1 MREWI
6 FDSFLS
12 LTYSTLDALLLNVLW
27 QALLASDVVNM
38 SGEYS
43 FVDNLSNR
51 GLNTHI
57 LYMDPI
63 Q

>member
-27 QALLASDVVNM
+27 QAPLASDVVNM

>member
-12 LTYSTLDALLLNVLW
+12 LTYSSLDALLLNVLW

>member
-12 LTYSTLDALLLNVLW
+12 LTYSTLDALLSNVLW

-38 SGEYS
+38 SGEYN

>member
-12 LTYSTLDALLLNVLW
+12 LTYSSLDALLLNVLW

-57 LYMDPI
+57 LYMVPI

>member
-12 LTYSTLDALLLNVLW
+12 LTYSTFDALLLNVLW
-27 QALLASDVVNM
+27 QALFASDVVNM
-38 SGEYS
+38 SGEYN

-57 LYMDPI
+57 LYMDPV

>member
-12 LTYSTLDALLLNVLW
+12 LTYSSLDALLLNVLW

-38 SGEYS
+38 SGEYN
-43 FVDNLSNR
+43 FVDNLSIR

>member
-12 LTYSTLDALLLNVLW
+12 LTYSSLDALLLNVLW

-43 FVDNLSNR
+43 FVEQ
-51 GLNTHI
+51 
-57 LYMDPI
+57 PK

>member
-38 SGEYS
+38 SGEYN

-57 LYMDPI
+57 LYMDPV